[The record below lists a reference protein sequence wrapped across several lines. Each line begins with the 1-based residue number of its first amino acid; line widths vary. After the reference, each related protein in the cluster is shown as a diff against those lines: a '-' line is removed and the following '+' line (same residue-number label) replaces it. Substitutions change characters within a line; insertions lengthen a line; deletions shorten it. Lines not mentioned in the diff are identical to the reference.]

1 MKYLTE
7 ENLEYTKKREKEI
20 KKEMEEIKNKASE
33 LDWDDARTLMME
45 LNERKRKMEL
55 ESMDVGKEYDDIW
68 SKYAAKYKIFDELQV
83 KLHQS
88 KFKKMIDPYRKLY
101 NDIEHSL
108 GNMIFAIEDTVQVLV
123 EKRMGGKRV
132 RIRPRRKK

>member
-20 KKEMEEIKNKASE
+20 KKEMEEIKKKASE
-33 LDWDDARTLMME
+33 MDLDYVHALMME

-55 ESMDVGKEYDDIW
+55 ESMDVGKEYDEIW
-68 SKYAAKYKIFDELQV
+68 SKYAAKYKIFDELQG

-88 KFKKMIDPYRKLY
+88 EFKKMMDPYRKLY

-108 GNMIFAIEDTVQVLV
+108 GNMIFAIQDTVQVLV
-123 EKRMGGKRV
+123 ERTVGKRV